1 MRYKITDPRKYWQ
14 HIKPR
19 NGRCDSDVAPA
30 KFAEHFSQLYSSN
43 NTYVTQNMLSEDDYD
58 VQNEILDRKFTIYE
72 VGCAIN
78 HLKCGKASGPDDIR
92 NEYIKY
98 EKQNLKLVLNQLFNM
113 IYDTG
118 IYPENRSYL

>member
-1 MRYKITDPRKYWQ
+1 
-14 HIKPR
+14 
-19 NGRCDSDVAPA
+19 
-30 KFAEHFSQLYSSN
+30 
-43 NTYVTQNMLSEDDYD
+43 MLSEDDYD
-58 VQNEILDRKFTIYE
+58 VQNEILDRKFTVYE
-72 VGCAIN
+72 VECAIN

-118 IYPENRSYL
+118 IYPENWSTGVIVPIYKKGDKDNPANYRGITLTCAMSKLFTFMSNRRIN